1 MATFCKPI
9 KFRIFTFL
17 DLNKIPHYNINMY
30 YLALHDEPDG
40 QGDIG
45 TGIYWETVNG
55 AGACHHGAV

>member
-9 KFRIFTFL
+9 KCLEATNLGYSLFGFEQNCTL
-17 DLNKIPHYNINMY
+17 DHQY

-45 TGIYWETVNG
+45 AGVYRETVIRG
-55 AGACHHGAV
+55 